1 MYKLEYLPAA
11 KQAMIEI
18 ITYISKELK
27 SPTVANRLAEELI
40 TAGNRIADFSYAN
53 PAYTPIRPVSYTHL
67 PKALP

>member
-27 SPTVANRLAEELI
+27 SPTVALLPEIVLRIFHMQIRL
-40 TAGNRIADFSYAN
+40 
-53 PAYTPIRPVSYTHL
+53 THRL
-67 PKALP
+67 DRWAMNIENYLYIMI